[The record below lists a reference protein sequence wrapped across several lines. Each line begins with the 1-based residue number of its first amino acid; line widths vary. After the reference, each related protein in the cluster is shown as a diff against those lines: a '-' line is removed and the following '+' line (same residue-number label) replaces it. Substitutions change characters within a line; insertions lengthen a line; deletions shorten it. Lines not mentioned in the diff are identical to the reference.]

1 MVYNFFMRN
10 YLLLALIFISC
21 NQDKDIEMIQAV
33 EPTITEEQIVQLKG
47 TKSQQFNSKDLLD
60 FLAVY
65 GEKVPDITPAFMNY
79 YQDISSAQTNS
90 LFDNLTEPTLDCS
103 YKWYINDKLV
113 STDQNLVLNPLV
125 NVLPCEG
132 VVRVRL
138 EVTDKRFGTVYQ
150 REEYGLLEF
159 VDLTEWCECGGCPDY
174 WDVFYEFYPPHDPYF
189 YQTQHSRWDFDK
201 NNFINSEDLLTFLS
215 LYE

>member
-1 MVYNFFMRN
+1 MRN

-21 NQDKDIEMIQAV
+21 NQDKDIELIQAV

-47 TKSQQFNSKDLLD
+47 SKSQQFNSKDLLD

-113 STDQNLVLNPLV
+113 STDQNIVLNPLV
-125 NVLPCEG
+125 NVLHCE
-132 VVRVRL
+132 
-138 EVTDKRFGTVYQ
+138 
-150 REEYGLLEF
+150 GLLEF

-215 LYE
+215 LYGDQS